1 MSDELTQYTPQE
13 ILMLNSVA
21 KYLKKHNY
29 TGEVKPEEVNAVRR
43 VELIE
48 KLGFP
53 VTTATIDRELSI
65 TRAANVR
72 VNELVAK
79 DLQPKTISMM
89 EG

>member
-1 MSDELTQYTPQE
+1 MNDKLTQQE
-13 ILMLNSVA
+13 IMLLNSVA

-29 TGEVKPEEVNAVRR
+29 TGKIKPEEVKAVRR

-48 KLGFP
+48 KLGFT
-53 VTTATIDRELSI
+53 VTAATIDRELSI

-72 VNELVAK
+72 VSELVAK
-79 DLQPKTISMM
+79 ELQPKTISMM

>member
-1 MSDELTQYTPQE
+1 MSDQLTQQE
-13 ILMLNSVA
+13 IMLLNSV
-21 KYLKKHNY
+21 KQYLKKHNY
-29 TGEVKPEEVNAVRR
+29 TGEVKPEEIKAVRR

-48 KLGFP
+48 KLGFT
-53 VTTATIDRELSI
+53 VTAATIDRELSI